1 MNSMKILLV
10 EDDPLLRE
18 ELQRGL
24 TEIGGY
30 SVEAASNGLE
40 AIQKI
45 EVDVFDLVLTDVKMP
60 GMDGFELLRIIKST
74 RPEAG
79 VILITGYGSIETAV
93 EAMKI
98 GADDY
103 ITKPVNFR
111 DLLLHISKAGKANQ
125 LLKENR
131 LLRMEIRK
139 KFEFHNIIGKSQKMQ
154 EVFSLIEKVASSSST
169 VVIYGGSGTGKELV
183 ARAIHYNSLRVDHRF
198 IPFNTSAVPE
208 TLIESE
214 LFGYTKGAFTGAVHN
229 RKGLF
234 EEAHGGTLFLD
245 EIGTIQPPVQIKL
258 LRVLQEREIARIGNN
273 DRIKVD
279 VRVIAAT
286 NEDLEAKMKRG
297 EFREDLFFR
306 LHVFPIFLPD
316 LKARPEDIPLL
327 AYYFLDRYSVEN
339 NKNVKSISKE
349 ALKALLEYPWP
360 GNVRELENVIERAVI
375 LADQEYVT
383 LDDLPANLR
392 EKSAGLIK
400 MGLREQ
406 KSLEEVKNEYI
417 NEVLREVDGNK
428 QRAAEILRITPKT
441 LYRLER
447 NKHLAVF
454 ASKSDIPKSPLW
466 TKGQF

>member
-1 MNSMKILLV
+1 MKILLV

-111 DLLLHISKAGKANQ
+111 DLLLHISKAEKANQ

-273 DRIKVD
+273 DRVKVD

-316 LKARPEDIPLL
+316 LKARPEDMPLL

-400 MGLREQ
+400 MGLKER
-406 KSLEEVKNEYI
+406 KSLEDVKKEYI
-417 NEVLREVDGNK
+417 LEVLRMVGGNK
-428 QRAAEILRITPKT
+428 QRAAEILQIAPKT
-441 LYRLER
+441 LYRLKELR
-447 NKHLAVF
+447 V
-454 ASKSDIPKSPLW
+454 
-466 TKGQF
+466 

>member
-400 MGLREQ
+400 MGLKER
-406 KSLEEVKNEYI
+406 KSLEDVKKEYI
-417 NEVLREVDGNK
+417 LEVLRMVGGNK
-428 QRAAEILRITPKT
+428 QRAAEILQIAPKT
-441 LYRLER
+441 LYRLKELR
-447 NKHLAVF
+447 V
-454 ASKSDIPKSPLW
+454 
-466 TKGQF
+466 

>member
-1 MNSMKILLV
+1 V

-273 DRIKVD
+273 DRVKVD

-316 LKARPEDIPLL
+316 LKARPEDMPLL

-400 MGLREQ
+400 MGLKER
-406 KSLEEVKNEYI
+406 KSLEDVKKEYI
-417 NEVLREVDGNK
+417 LEVLRMVGGNK
-428 QRAAEILRITPKT
+428 QRAAEILQIAPKT
-441 LYRLER
+441 LYRLKELR
-447 NKHLAVF
+447 V
-454 ASKSDIPKSPLW
+454 
-466 TKGQF
+466 

>member
-1 MNSMKILLV
+1 V

-400 MGLREQ
+400 MGLKER
-406 KSLEEVKNEYI
+406 KSLEDVKKEYI
-417 NEVLREVDGNK
+417 LEVLRMVGGNK

>member
-1 MNSMKILLV
+1 V

-316 LKARPEDIPLL
+316 LKARPEDMPLL
-327 AYYFLDRYSVEN
+327 AYYFLDRYSLEN

>member
-316 LKARPEDIPLL
+316 LKARPEDMPLL

-400 MGLREQ
+400 MGLKER
-406 KSLEEVKNEYI
+406 KSLEDVKKEYI
-417 NEVLREVDGNK
+417 LEVLRMVGGNK
-428 QRAAEILRITPKT
+428 QRAAEILQIAPKT
-441 LYRLER
+441 LYRLKELR
-447 NKHLAVF
+447 V
-454 ASKSDIPKSPLW
+454 
-466 TKGQF
+466 

>member
-1 MNSMKILLV
+1 MKILLV

-400 MGLREQ
+400 MGLKER
-406 KSLEEVKNEYI
+406 KSLEDVKKEYI
-417 NEVLREVDGNK
+417 LEVLRMVGGNK
-428 QRAAEILRITPKT
+428 QRAAEILQIAPKT
-441 LYRLER
+441 LYRLKELR
-447 NKHLAVF
+447 V
-454 ASKSDIPKSPLW
+454 
-466 TKGQF
+466 

>member
-1 MNSMKILLV
+1 MKILLV